1 MALKVSTMPCL
12 YDQLPVMKT
21 CPACSKR
28 IRQRPINL
36 YTSPMLIHKI
46 MKRLDTQVI
55 KPTNQNSLKLPKI
68 VKTTNKKKLLALV

>member
-1 MALKVSTMPCL
+1 
-12 YDQLPVMKT
+12 
-21 CPACSKR
+21 
-28 IRQRPINL
+28 
-36 YTSPMLIHKI
+36 

>member
-1 MALKVSTMPCL
+1 MALKDSTMPCL

-21 CPACSKR
+21 FPVCSKR